1 VTTTSVSPDLARIWR
16 GVRVPLGLLLLIVLV
31 ALALVLSRGDQTSG
45 DFEPGSYEPGG
56 SHALAHLL
64 QEEGVDVRPV
74 HTIAEARQQADGG
87 TLVITAPDLVP
98 GNGLI
103 ELRRRVAHLV
113 LVAPDEKALSTVVPT
128 VTTTG
133 TTDVRT
139 LAPDCTVGAAVGAGT
154 ATLGGTRF
162 HTEDPSARQCY
173 RDGQAPT
180 FVQLADRTGTVTLL
194 GTGAPLTNSR
204 LADEGNAALGLRLLG
219 DHQRLVWYVPSP
231 ADPALGGA
239 NKSFYELVPPGWRY
253 GAFTAGIAVVL
264 LALWRARRLGPVVPE
279 PLPIVVRAA
288 ETAEG
293 RARLYRRGGAAG
305 HAAET
310 LREAARARLRT
321 RLGLPRDAEP
331 VALVE
336 AVSART
342 GRQAAEVGGV
352 LYGPPPGDDGSL
364 VRLAGELDSVE
375 RDTVERD
382 TVEREVERS

>member
-1 VTTTSVSPDLARIWR
+1 MSTTSSVSPDLRRIWR

-45 DFEPGSYEPGG
+45 DLEPGSYEPRG

-74 HTIAEARQQADGG
+74 HTIAEALQQADGG
-87 TLVITAPDLVP
+87 TLVITAPERVP
-98 GNGLI
+98 GTGLTD
-103 ELRRRVAHLV
+103 LRRRVAHLV
-113 LVAPDEKALSTVVPT
+113 LVAPDANTLSTLVPT
-128 VTTTG
+128 VTTAG
-133 TTDVRT
+133 TTDVQT
-139 LAPDCTVGAAVGAGT
+139 LSPGCTVGAAVGAGT

-162 HTEDPSARQCY
+162 RTDDSEARQCY
-173 RDGQAPT
+173 RAGQDPT
-180 FVQLADRTGTVTLL
+180 LVQFADRTGTVTLL
-194 GTGAPLTNSR
+194 GTGAPLTNDR
-204 LADEGNAALGLRLLG
+204 LSDEGNAALGMRLLG

-231 ADPALGGA
+231 NDPALGGGQ
-239 NKSFYELVPPGWRY
+239 KSFYELIPPGWRY

-264 LALWRARRLGPVVPE
+264 FALWRARRLGPVVPE
-279 PLPIVVRAA
+279 PLPVLVRAA

-310 LREAARARLRT
+310 LREAARGRLRA
-321 RLGLPRDAEP
+321 RLGLPREAE
-331 VALVE
+331 AAAIVE

-342 GRQAAEVGGV
+342 GRPAAELGGV
-352 LYGPPPGDDGSL
+352 LYGPPPEDDAGL
-364 VRLAGELDSVE
+364 VRLADEL
-375 RDTVERD
+375 D